1 MQYGKKIIEI
11 GGSQGLL
18 LPLDLCKYLGL
29 ELGSEIV
36 IQDDKGKDVVSYTRR
51 TFSSPLERVFATPS
65 EAKKYMRDMFI

>member
-1 MQYGKKIIEI
+1 MQFEKKIIEI

-36 IQDDKGKDVVSYTRR
+36 IQDDEGKHGKFIS
-51 TFSSPLERVFATPS
+51 LW
-65 EAKKYMRDMFI
+65 KKEVRK